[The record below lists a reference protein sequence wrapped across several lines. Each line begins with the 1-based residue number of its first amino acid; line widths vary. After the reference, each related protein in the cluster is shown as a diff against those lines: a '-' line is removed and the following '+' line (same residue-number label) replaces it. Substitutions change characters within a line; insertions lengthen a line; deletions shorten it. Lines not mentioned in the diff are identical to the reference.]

1 MTITIGGW
9 QFEGPYSHT
18 SNLYDYSGVYA
29 ILDKRVDGRYWV
41 IDVGESSTVRTR
53 IENHDRKNCWLR
65 NQQGTL
71 AAAVLY
77 TPNFQQAERRV
88 IEQEIRSMY
97 ELACG
102 IR

>member
-1 MTITIGGW
+1 MTIAIGRW

-18 SNLYDYSGVYA
+18 SNLDNRSGVYA
-29 ILDKRVDGRYWV
+29 ILDGRVDGMYWM
-41 IDVGESSTVRTR
+41 IDIGESTTVRAR
-53 IENHDRKNCWLR
+53 IENHDRANCWVR

-71 AAAVLY
+71 AVAVLY
-77 TPNFQQAERRV
+77 TPHFQQAGRRT

-97 ELACG
+97 PLACG